1 MISLIVFI
9 HESLA
14 QNRRFYRK
22 RHNQNNRNHFG
33 HSHQNYYHPQFQH
46 FYRNQHVQHQ
56 EPLVEPI
63 ILASSCPQI
72 DFLRALDNRWY
83 GSFNYIPIRSSDQ
96 KGIKIEIEFNDVVI
110 GFVVRQNLLKL

>member
-1 MISLIVFI
+1 M
-9 HESLA
+9 A
-14 QNRRFYRK
+14 QHRRFYRK

-33 HSHQNYYHPQFQH
+33 HSHQNHPQFQH
-46 FYRNQHVQHQ
+46 FHRNQHEQHQ

-83 GSFNYIPIRSSDQ
+83 GSFNYNPIRASNQ
-96 KGIKIEIEFNDVVI
+96 KGIKIEIEFNDAVI
-110 GFVVRQNLLKL
+110 GFVVRQNCLKSIKKFIFKSP